1 MSIISGIAGLTSSEV
16 LALINRGG
24 AEGTA
29 GLYACKTILN
39 EHRPVCTK
47 EYHLTGKYLDG
58 ADNPDVWFPIPGA
71 GGGTV
76 VYDSRYLTLTSGTGA
91 VSASRCVIDQ
101 TKFPIAGNFAEVTC
115 RIGAVNDGSGS
126 SRAILIGFKSAFSG
140 NSGSELISYAYN
152 ASVGKWSVVSN
163 SVYANISTLPIG
175 RELQSGDVVTV
186 RLDRQEGSPNIDIAR
201 FYINGQ
207 KQYET
212 TQLPIVD
219 CYAGIGVFTDA
230 NATTPVSIAI
240 DYFGVKYVP

>member
-29 GLYACKTILN
+29 GLYSCKTILN

-76 VYDSRYLTLTSGTGA
+76 VYSSRFLTLTSGTGA

-101 TKFPIAGNFAEVTC
+101 MKFPITGNFLEATC
-115 RIGAVNDGSGS
+115 KIGTLTGGVGGG
-126 SRAILIGFKSAFSG
+126 RTLMCGFAPSFSAFQAVKAAFIWQSG
-140 NSGSELISYAYN
+140 D
-152 ASVGKWSVVSN
+152 GKWRVACNVDSYKLES
-163 SVYANISTLPIG
+163 LPLG
-175 RELQSGDVVTV
+175 RNLQSGDVVTV
-186 RLDRQEGSPNIDIAR
+186 RLDRVEGAANINIAR
-201 FYINGQ
+201 FYVNGQ
-207 KQYET
+207 KQYESLT
-212 TQLPIVD
+212 IPEEN
-219 CYAGIGVFTDA
+219 CYAGIGVFSDA
-230 NATTPVSIAI
+230 ATTTAASIAI
-240 DYFGVKYVP
+240 DYFGCKYVP

>member
-29 GLYACKTILN
+29 GLYSCKTILN

-76 VYDSRYLTLTSGTGA
+76 VYDDRFLTLTSGTGA

-101 TKFPIAGNFAEVTC
+101 AKFPITGNFAEVTC
-115 RIGAVNDGSGS
+115 KIGTVVDGAGGTRRIS
-126 SRAILIGFKSAFSG
+126 IGFQPAFSAFDVDNRATFYKDANDIWYVGYYKNYKS
-140 NSGSELISYAYN
+140 LIS
-152 ASVGKWSVVSN
+152 
-163 SVYANISTLPIG
+163 LPLG
-175 RELQSGDVVTV
+175 RSLQSGDVLTV
-186 RLDRQEGSPNIDIAR
+186 RLDRQEGSANIDIAR
-201 FYINGQ
+201 FYVNGQ

-212 TQLPIVD
+212 ALIPVVD
-219 CYAGIGVFTDA
+219 CYAGIGVFSDA
-230 NATTPVSIAI
+230 DTTTASSIAI
-240 DYFGVKYVP
+240 DYFGVKFVP